1 MSRTLILYTT
11 AGCHLCEQA
20 KAMVWP
26 ELNRLGWQLQEVD
39 IADSNELI
47 DRYGVRIPVVALI
60 GSSGELGWPFDQQQF
75 ARFVRDRL

>member
-20 KAMVWP
+20 RDMVLP
-26 ELNRLGWQLQEVD
+26 ELSERGWQLQEVD

-47 DRYGVRIPVVALI
+47 DRYGVTIPVVAVI
-60 GSSGELGWPFDQQQF
+60 GSDGELGWPFDREQF
-75 ARFVRDRL
+75 AQFVRERV